1 AGVGVVGVVGVAV
14 YGGRFAGQTP
24 ALIMLT
30 LACVGAVLFFSVSR
44 TRSWAVNWVMK
55 IVGRRLGAMGERD
68 WSLRSATFVNAG
80 LLTVASFA
88 VSVFRVW
95 LLAASIGLVLG
106 PLEVSG
112 YVGLTTAAALVPVTV
127 GGVGTRDAVSA
138 LALAQLGRPAAEAVA
153 LSWLILL
160 LNLSQ

>member
-1 AGVGVVGVVGVAV
+1 
-14 YGGRFAGQTP
+14 
-24 ALIMLT
+24 
-30 LACVGAVLFFSVSR
+30 
-44 TRSWAVNWVMK
+44 
-55 IVGRRLGAMGERD
+55 
-68 WSLRSATFVNAG
+68 
-80 LLTVASFA
+80 ASFA

-95 LLAASIGLVLG
+95 LLAESIGLVLG

-160 LNLSQ
+160 LNLSQAIIGWVVWLRYRPPVVSG